1 MTPRSRL
8 ALASPSPTLPACAP
22 LSLPQD
28 ALSARQG
35 RQGKGEEA
43 QKHHEKLKANLA
55 ALGLES
61 EEVSDI
67 LTSATLLRGL
77 IRMKIADKNDIG
89 TARFALAEMLHFF
102 TTLRARA
109 EAQNVEDWDVFCQLQ
124 H

>member
-1 MTPRSRL
+1 MNYYKGYMSSL
-8 ALASPSPTLPACAP
+8 G
-22 LSLPQD
+22 LSLGSLD
-28 ALSARQG
+28 SID
-35 RQGKGEEA
+35 
-43 QKHHEKLKANLA
+43 NLNNQF

-89 TARFALAEMLHFF
+89 TARFALEEMLHFF

-109 EAQNVEDWDVFCQLQ
+109 EAQKVEDWDVFCQLQ